1 MKITFTR
8 NIELSPDEE
17 YTFKRFKAMLH
28 EWENQTNYTALGDFP
43 EFVTECLD
51 SVERL
56 EENFEETTEEW

>member
-1 MKITFTR
+1 MRITFTR

-17 YTFKRFKAMLH
+17 YIFKGFKAMLH
-28 EWENQTNYTALGDFP
+28 EWENQTNYSTLGDFP
-43 EFVTECLD
+43 EIVTECLD